1 LGLSFFHTSADVL
14 DIGFR
19 AYRHYLRRYV
29 TITATPFLLLLLP
42 GVLYLSS
49 PNLDPVRPLWVILLG
64 DNPSIIMSGAY
75 ALMGALV
82 RDLCYVDG
90 VLWWTVMAAIFAA
103 QSVTL
108 LPSAPDRRQH
118 QQWMFT
124 SSLKLA
130 AVIGLPTLLLRA
142 LNLGIPADLV
152 RIPSLFTALIVMREQ
167 QPLRSAVQRSYAI
180 VRQQWPQVA
189 VLFALLLILLRL
201 VEVTPTT
208 ILLVVQLWRPMLA
221 ETLYA
226 QGQLYVALF
235 AFVSQLAIAPL
246 AHISIEQ
253 VYNNSA
259 QLCDE

>member
-1 LGLSFFHTSADVL
+1 MGLSLLRTSADVL
-14 DIGFR
+14 DSGFR
-19 AYRHYLRRYV
+19 AYRHYLRRYL

-42 GVLYLSS
+42 GVLYLTS

-64 DNPSIIMSGAY
+64 GNPSIVSGAY
-75 ALMGALV
+75 ALMGAFV
-82 RDLCYVDG
+82 RDLCFVDG
-90 VLWWTVMAAIFAA
+90 VLWWTVMAGVFAA
-103 QSVTL
+103 QSVTSL
-108 LPSAPDRRQH
+108 SSVPVTRQH

-124 SSLKLA
+124 SSLKFA
-130 AVIGLPTLLLRA
+130 AVIALPTLLLRA

-152 RIPSLFTALIVMREQ
+152 RIPCLFSALIVMREQ

-201 VEVTPTT
+201 VEVTPAA
-208 ILLVVQLWRPMLA
+208 ILLLVQLWRPVLA

-226 QGQLYVALF
+226 HGQLSIALF
-235 AFVSQLAIAPL
+235 AFVSQLVIAPI

-253 VYNNSA
+253 VYNTSA
-259 QLCDE
+259 HLCDG